1 MKKSAIRFFLLIL
14 LLSVSPA
21 AHAQIDSELEK
32 SAKAGNA
39 EAQYRVGMILH
50 TQLWG
55 VENKND
61 STLPWM
67 RQAAAQNHI
76 FAKAY
81 LLAYDKEYR
90 GDGKAI
96 VRELKDNAGSPV
108 AKYWIGNIYCAGRG
122 VPKNQTEGVKWY
134 TRAAEEGDAL
144 AQKALGVCYHLGYG
158 VQKDLKKA
166 VFWFRK
172 AAEQGF
178 ANAQNLLGVYY
189 EKGYAVQQDLE
200 KAVFWFRKAAEQGY
214 ANAQNRLGFCYYQG
228 NGVQKDLEKAVF
240 WWQKAAEQG
249 HVHAQYNLGD
259 CYAAGDGVQKDLE
272 KASFWHQ
279 KADRNSNDAR
289 ERLARLKN

>member
-55 VENKND
+55 IENKND
-61 STLPWM
+61 SALPWM

-134 TRAAEEGDAL
+134 ARAAEEGDA
-144 AQKALGVCYHLGYG
+144 
-158 VQKDLKKA
+158 D
-166 VFWFRK
+166 
-172 AAEQGF
+172 
-178 ANAQNLLGVYY
+178 AQNRLGVYY
-189 EKGYAVQQDLE
+189 ANGYGVRKDLE
-200 KAVFWFRKAAEQGY
+200 KAVFWYQKAAEQGH
-214 ANAQNRLGFCYYQG
+214 AGAQGLLGFCYANGY
-228 NGVQKDLEKAVF
+228 GVQKNLEKAAS

-249 HVHAQYNLGD
+249 HAGAQNALGF
-259 CYAAGDGVQKDLE
+259 CHENGYGVRKDLG
-272 KASFWHQ
+272 KAVFWYQ
-279 KADRNSNDAR
+279 KAADRGNNNAR
-289 ERLARLKN
+289 ERLTQLKN